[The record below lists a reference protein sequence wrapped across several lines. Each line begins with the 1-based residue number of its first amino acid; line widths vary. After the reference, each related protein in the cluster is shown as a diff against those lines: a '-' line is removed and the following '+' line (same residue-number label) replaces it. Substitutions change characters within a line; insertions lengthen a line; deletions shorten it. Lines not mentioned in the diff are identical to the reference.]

1 MGRGEG
7 SSRGAAA
14 RAGGSQQQSSVSPSG
29 WGSCSGL
36 CSGQRGSLCHLCST
50 PYSHTGCHRREAP
63 VQPTVLWATRN
74 LGFWG
79 WKSTC
84 WVSAPLSAREGS
96 FKVLFIYFFS
106 IQLQTWGVWR
116 CCCWVGIFWSHLF
129 IRGDDFQLQGCCL
142 QLRQLLKAHPG
153 LVRGGKKVEMQMQSD
168 VCSTQKSPLRAGG
181 CLAKSKRAFSQAEAG
196 NYVLY
201 FSGLSKEAVSRQTF

>member
-1 MGRGEG
+1 MPRHVQEG
-7 SSRGAAA
+7 ASSRAVRAPQAGGPAQGCALAEGAASA
-14 RAGGSQQQSSVSPSG
+14 TSAPPHIHTRAATGGRHLFSPLFSG
-29 WGSCSGL
+29 PPETS
-36 CSGQRGSLCHLCST
+36 
-50 PYSHTGCHRREAP
+50 
-63 VQPTVLWATRN
+63 
-74 LGFWG
+74 FWG

-181 CLAKSKRAFSQAEAG
+181 CLAKSKRALSQAEAG